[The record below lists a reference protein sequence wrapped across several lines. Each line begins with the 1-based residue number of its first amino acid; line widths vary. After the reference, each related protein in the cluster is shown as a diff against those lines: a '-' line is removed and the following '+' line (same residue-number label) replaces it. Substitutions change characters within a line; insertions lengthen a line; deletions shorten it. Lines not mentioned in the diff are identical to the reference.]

1 MNRGQQP
8 VQANTRRQP
17 SAEGRAGSFLLLTAA
32 ATLLMVYARVAADA
46 DRPELLES
54 LRAISDNRGMYTL
67 TGAAR
72 LISGLTLFAGAW
84 FLWRTELVQ
93 GVIAK
98 RTVAALFAISGAF
111 TADSGIS
118 ALLLSGAAPEAAAS
132 GAVNSFTESVSF
144 LRWLTG
150 KLGFAAAGLALAAVA
165 LDRWKTD
172 GGMKAFALASAV
184 IGVMMQLIWIDAAT
198 IVHRIVGVAFFWW
211 LVVTGVMLLRGRL
224 GQTPDLTGGI
234 R

>member
-8 VQANTRRQP
+8 VQANTSRRP
-17 SAEGRAGSFLLLTAA
+17 SAEGKASVFLLLTAA
-32 ATLLMVYARVAADA
+32 ATLVMVYARVAADA

-54 LRAISDNRGMYTL
+54 LRAIAENRGMYSL

-72 LISGLTLFAGAW
+72 LASGLTLFAGAW

-93 GVIAK
+93 SSLAK

-118 ALLLSGAAPEAAAS
+118 ALLLAGAAPEAASS
-132 GAVNSFTESVSF
+132 GSVNSFTEAVAF

-150 KLGFAAAGLALAAVA
+150 KLGFAAAGLALAMVA
-165 LDRWKTD
+165 FDRLKAD
-172 GGMKAFALASAV
+172 NGVKAFALASAV
-184 IGVMMQLIWIDAAT
+184 IGVMMQFIWIDAAT
-198 IVHRIVGVAFFWW
+198 VVHRIVGVAFFWW
-211 LVVTGVMLLRGRL
+211 LVATGIMLLRGTF
-224 GQTPDLTGGI
+224 GQTPDPYRRG
-234 R
+234 

>member
-1 MNRGQQP
+1 M
-8 VQANTRRQP
+8 RRH

-84 FLWRTELVQ
+84 YLWRTHFVQ
-93 GVIAK
+93 GRMGKPA
-98 RTVAALFAISGAF
+98 ASALFAISGTL
-111 TADSGIS
+111 TADSGVS
-118 ALLLSGAAPEAAAS
+118 ALLLAGAAPEAAAS
-132 GAVNSFTESVSF
+132 GSVNSFTEAISL

-150 KLGFAAAGLALAAVA
+150 KMGFAAAGLALVVVGI
-165 LDRWKTD
+165 DRWSAD
-172 GGMKAFALASAV
+172 GGPKAFALATAV
-184 IGVMMQLIWIDAAT
+184 LGVTMQFIWIDAAT
-198 IVHRIVGVAFFWW
+198 VAHRIVGIALFWW
-211 LVVTGVMLLRGRL
+211 LIAAGIMLLRGRS
-224 GQTPDLTGGI
+224 GQSPDPAVSRT
-234 R
+234 